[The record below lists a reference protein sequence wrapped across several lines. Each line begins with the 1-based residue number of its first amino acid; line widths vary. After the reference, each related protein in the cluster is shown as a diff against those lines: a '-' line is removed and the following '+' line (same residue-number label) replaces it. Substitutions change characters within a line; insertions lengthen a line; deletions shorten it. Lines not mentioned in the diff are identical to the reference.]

1 MKGGGYIKPKYAV
14 GGEIPKMTNEG
25 EVKQSSRLDRIRE
38 TLQKI
43 ISADREAILDINP
56 FYGKPKSD
64 EEILASRKYG
74 GPVAKSAGKPV
85 AVYQAS
91 NSNYKEGE

>member
-1 MKGGGYIKPKYAV
+1 MVNK
-14 GGEIPKMTNEG
+14 G
-25 EVKQSSRLDRIRE
+25 EVKPPSSRLDRIRE
-38 TLQKI
+38 TLQKLVSI
-43 ISADREAILDINP
+43 DRQTDRDLNP
-56 FYGKPKSD
+56 LVKPKSD

-74 GPVAKSAGKPV
+74 GPVAKSAGNPV